1 MIAIIDYGMGNLASV
16 KKALDALALESIIT
30 DSYDEI
36 SSSDWILL
44 PGVGSFHQGMEN
56 LHKKGLVNILTEQVM
71 VNKKPFLG
79 ICLGMQLIFKQ
90 GTEPYPCTGLGWV
103 EGKVI
108 KFENGK
114 LRVPHMGW
122 NTIVPVMENV
132 FTHDLK
138 GDYYFIHTYHAVP
151 ENSKVIAAKVNYI
164 GEVVASVKQDNIFAT
179 QFHPEKSQKLGLA
192 LLSAYFQ
199 GHA

>member
-1 MIAIIDYGMGNLASV
+1 MIAIVNYGMGNLASV
-16 KKALDALALESIIT
+16 KKALDALSLPNLIT
-30 DSYDEI
+30 DNHEDI
-36 SSSDWILL
+36 KRADAIIL
-44 PGVGSFHQGMEN
+44 PGVGSFHQGMQN
-56 LHKKGLVNILTEQVM
+56 LEDRGLVGLLTEEVL
-71 VNKKPFLG
+71 VKKKQFLG
-79 ICLGMQLIFKQ
+79 ICLGMQLIFKH
-90 GTEPYPCTGLGWV
+90 GTEPYPCAGLGWID
-103 EGKVI
+103 GTVI
-108 KFENGK
+108 KFEDGK

-132 FTHDLK
+132 FPHDLN

-151 ENSKVIAAKVNYI
+151 ENSKVVAAKVNYM